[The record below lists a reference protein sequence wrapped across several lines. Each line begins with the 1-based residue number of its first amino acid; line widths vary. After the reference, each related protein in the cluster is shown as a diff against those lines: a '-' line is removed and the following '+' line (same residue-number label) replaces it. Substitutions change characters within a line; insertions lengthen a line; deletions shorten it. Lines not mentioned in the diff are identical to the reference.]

1 MRRNRLPQALGRE
14 RQAASCFAG
23 DPFFRKMAR
32 VIAENCLEV
41 AVSTDPGII
50 RSHNEDSVFA
60 DARLGLAI
68 LADGMGG
75 YNAGEV
81 ASGMATTRLAA
92 DLERVITSIT
102 LSEGGQE
109 GDTATIERHLLN
121 EVSAANF
128 AVFHAAASS
137 SRYAGMGTTLV
148 LAWFHNNRMTVAH
161 VGDSRLYRLRGE
173 ELAQLTRDHSLLQE
187 QLDSGMITPE
197 EARYSGNRN
206 LVTRALG
213 VDPVVDVEIGGFDVM
228 RGDIVLLC
236 SDGLNDMVEDEDIAL
251 ALRTL
256 GGNLQLAADHLV
268 QLANDNGGRDN
279 VSVILIKVRDE
290 FATGRNWWQRMRDIL
305 K

>member
-1 MRRNRLPQALGRE
+1 MI
-14 RQAASCFAG
+14 
-23 DPFFRKMAR
+23 D
-32 VIAENCLEV
+32 ENCLEV
-41 AVSTDPGII
+41 AVCSDPGVI

-92 DLERVITSIT
+92 DLGRVI
-102 LSEGGQE
+102 LSSAQQDRRRGC
-109 GDTATIERHLLN
+109 DTAAIERHLVN
-121 EVSAANF
+121 EISAANF
-128 AVFHAAASS
+128 AVFHAAAST

-148 LAWFHNNRMTVAH
+148 LAWFYDNRMSVAH

-173 ELAQLTRDHSLLQE
+173 EFVLLTRDHSLLQE

-197 EARYSGNRN
+197 EARYSSNRN

-213 VDPVVDVEIGGFDVM
+213 VDPAVDVEIGVFDV
-228 RGDIVLLC
+228 RQGDIVLLC
-236 SDGLNDMVEDEDIAL
+236 SDGLNDMVEDEEIAV

-268 QLANDNGGRDN
+268 QMANDNGGRDN

-290 FATGRNWWQRMRDIL
+290 FATGRNWWRRLRDLL